1 MLTRR
6 SFVRGAVALGAVG
19 TAASTAAR
27 QALAAAPAQTFTFG
41 YDQPHETAYGF
52 MADRFDERLRQLS
65 GGTLSIRQFPSAALG
80 QEPEM
85 AQKIRTGDIDFAINA
100 TANTATIVPQAGVF
114 SLHYIFRD
122 EKHLLAVVTNPAIN
136 AYFKKMIL
144 ENTTGARSLGLMTLG
159 MRNMY
164 AKFAVSN
171 ARDLAG
177 KKVRVQATK
186 TEDAFFSAY
195 HAIPVHM
202 PFGQVYT
209 SLQTGLVQIA
219 ENGNDIY
226 LKNKHYEP
234 APVLSKTQHEANNNQ
249 LWMSQKTYDGLSEQQ
264 RRWVEDSADYALPR
278 AAAKALEYDAAAAK
292 TLQGLGVKY
301 HEQVDKQSFAVL
313 ARPLQD
319 PQAEEL
325 GPYAVQL
332 LKLVR
337 GVE

>member
-6 SFVRGAVALGAVG
+6 SFLLGTISLAGAM
-19 TAASTAAR
+19 AATSGSRWARAAG
-27 QALAAAPAQTFTFG
+27 PARTFTFG
-41 YDQPHETAYGF
+41 YDQPHDTAYGF
-52 MADRFDERLRQLS
+52 MADRFSEKLLELS
-65 GGTLSIRQFPSAALG
+65 GGTLGIRQFPTAALG

-85 AQKIRTGDIDFAINA
+85 AQKVRTGDIDFAINA

-114 SLHYIFRD
+114 SLHFIFRD
-122 EKHLLAVVTNPAIN
+122 EKHLLQVVTDRSVN

-144 ENTTGARSLGLMTLG
+144 DNTTGARSLGLMTLG
-159 MRNMY
+159 FRNMY
-164 AKFAVSN
+164 SKFPVSN
-171 ARDLAG
+171 VRDVAG

-186 TEDAFFSAY
+186 TEDAFFTAY

-226 LKNKHYEP
+226 LKNKHYEA

-249 LWMSQKTYDGLSEQQ
+249 LWMSQKTYDGLTDQQ
-264 RRWVEDSADYALPR
+264 RKWVEDAAAYALPR
-278 AAAKALEYDAAAAK
+278 AAQKAIEYDAAAAK

-301 HEQVDKQSFAVL
+301 HEQVDRESFIPL
-313 ARPLQD
+313 AAPLQD
-319 PQAEEL
+319 PQAQEL
-325 GPYAVQL
+325 GPYAAQL
-332 LKLVR
+332 LKFIRNVK
-337 GVE
+337 

>member
-6 SFVRGAVALGAVG
+6 SFVRGTIALAGAAWGVRRVQ
-19 TAASTAAR
+19 AAGAAR
-27 QALAAAPAQTFTFG
+27 TFTFG

-52 MADRFDERLRQLS
+52 MADRFQEHLQQLS
-65 GGTLSIRQFPSAALG
+65 GGTLAIRQFPNAALG

-85 AQKIRTGDIDFAINA
+85 AQKVRTGDIDFAINA
-100 TANTATIVPQAGVF
+100 TANTATVVPQAGVF
-114 SLHYIFRD
+114 SLHFIFRD
-122 EKHLLAVVTNPAIN
+122 EKHLLDSVTNPGIN

-144 ENTTGARSLGLMTLG
+144 DNTTGARSLGLMTLG
-159 MRNMY
+159 FRNMY
-164 AKFAVSN
+164 AKFAVTG
-171 ARDLAG
+171 AHDLVG

-195 HAIPVHM
+195 RAVPVHM

-226 LKNKHYEP
+226 LKNKHYEA

-249 LWMSQKTYDGLSEQQ
+249 LWMSQKTWDSLSAQQ
-264 RRWVEDSADYALPR
+264 QQWVEAAAGYALPR
-278 AAAKALEYDAAAAK
+278 AARQALVNDAAAVK
-292 TLQGLGVKY
+292 TLQGLGVKFN
-301 HEQVDKQSFAVL
+301 QKVDKQSFVTL
-313 ARPLQD
+313 AAPLQD
-319 PQAEEL
+319 PQAQEL

-337 GVE
+337 NVT

>member
-6 SFVRGAVALGAVG
+6 SFLRGTIGLAGV
-19 TAASTAAR
+19 TAAPALAR
-27 QALAAAPAQTFTFG
+27 RVWAAAPARTFTFG

-52 MADRFDERLRQLS
+52 MADRFDEKLRELS
-65 GGTLSIRQFPSAALG
+65 NGTLAIRQFPTAALG

-100 TANTATIVPQAGVF
+100 TANTATIVPAAGVF
-114 SLHYIFRD
+114 SLHFIFRD
-122 EKHLLAVVTNPAIN
+122 EKHLLAVVTDPTVN

-144 ENTTGARSLGLMTLG
+144 DNTTGARSLGLMTLG

-164 AKFAVSN
+164 AKFPVSG
-171 ARDLAG
+171 ARDVVG

-186 TEDAFFSAY
+186 TEDAFFTAY
-195 HAIPVHM
+195 RAIPIHM

-219 ENGNDIY
+219 ENGNDIF
-226 LKNKHYEP
+226 LKNKHYEA

-249 LWMSQKTYDGLSEQQ
+249 LWMSQKTYDSLTDQQ
-264 RRWVEDSADYALPR
+264 RKWVEDAGAYALPR
-278 AAAKALEYDAAAAK
+278 AAAKAIEYDAAAAK

-301 HEQVDKQSFAVL
+301 YEQVDKQSFLTL
-313 ARPLQD
+313 AAPLQD
-319 PQAEEL
+319 PQARDL

-332 LKLVR
+332 LKFVR
-337 GVE
+337 NVK

>member
-6 SFVRGAVALGAVG
+6 SFLRGTVGLAGA
-19 TAASTAAR
+19 TAAAFGARRAWAAS
-27 QALAAAPAQTFTFG
+27 PARTFTFG

-52 MADRFDERLRQLS
+52 MADRFDEKLRELS
-65 GGTLSIRQFPSAALG
+65 GGTLAIRQFPTAALG

-100 TANTATIVPQAGVF
+100 TANTATIVPAAGVF
-114 SLHYIFRD
+114 SLHFIFRD
-122 EKHLLAVVTNPAIN
+122 EKHLLAVVTDPAVN

-144 ENTTGARSLGLMTLG
+144 DNTTGARSLGLMTLG

-164 AKFAVSN
+164 AKFAVSG
-171 ARDLAG
+171 ARDVAG
-177 KKVRVQATK
+177 KKIRVQATK
-186 TEDAFFSAY
+186 TEDAFFTAY
-195 HAIPVHM
+195 HAIPIHM

-219 ENGNDIY
+219 ENGNDIF
-226 LKNKHYEP
+226 LKNKHYEA

-249 LWMSQKTYDGLSEQQ
+249 LWMSQKTYDSLTDRQ
-264 RRWVEDSADYALPR
+264 RKWVEDAAAYALPR
-278 AAAKALEYDAAAAK
+278 AAAKAIEYDAAAAK

-301 HEQVDKQSFAVL
+301 HEQVDKQSFVAL
-313 ARPLQD
+313 AAPLQD
-319 PQAEEL
+319 PQARDL

-332 LKLVR
+332 LKFVR
-337 GVE
+337 NVK

>member
-6 SFVRGAVALGAVG
+6 AFLFGAAGLAGSATALGEVRR
-19 TAASTAAR
+19 TRASVTTR
-27 QALAAAPAQTFTFG
+27 SFTFG

-52 MADRFDERLRQLS
+52 MADRFTEKLQELS
-65 GGTLSIRQFPSAALG
+65 RGALSTRQFPNAALG

-100 TANTATIVPQAGVF
+100 TANTATIVPAAGVF
-114 SLHYIFRD
+114 SLHFIFRD
-122 EKHLLAVVTNPAIN
+122 EKHLLQAVTDRSVN
-136 AYFKKMIL
+136 AFFKKMIL
-144 ENTTGARSLGLMTLG
+144 DNTTGARSLGLMTLG
-159 MRNMY
+159 FRNMY
-164 AKFAVSN
+164 SKFPVSHV
-171 ARDLAG
+171 RDVAG

-226 LKNKHYEP
+226 LKNKHYEA

-249 LWMSQKTYDGLSEQQ
+249 LWMSQKTWDSLTDEQ
-264 RRWVEDSADYALPR
+264 RKWVEDAAAYALPR
-278 AAAKALEYDAAAAK
+278 AAEKAIENDAAAAK

-301 HEQVDKQSFAVL
+301 HQQVDKQSFIDMAG
-313 ARPLQD
+313 PLQT
-319 PQAEEL
+319 PQAQEL

-332 LKLVR
+332 LTFVR
-337 GVE
+337 NLK